1 MKHQHIALSLSSNNP
16 NDPRHIVRPGMGY
29 DGVVLLELPNGG
41 ICTGS
46 LLWSGKHVL
55 TAAHCLQ
62 NNNILANSFLVEPD
76 AARVTVVFRLTIGTV
91 RLEVEEI
98 FIHPQ
103 WNNSENGDNDLAIIE
118 LKDVAPATAERYSI
132 YRRSDEVGQIFTR
145 VGYGVGGTGTEGER
159 SGDRPVRKRFGGNRY
174 DALKEGLVSPQL
186 QTGNNIGK
194 QLVYDFDSGLRRH
207 DALGKEYSL
216 HDLGL
221 IGYDL
226 ETRTGVLGIGIIG
239 NDGEENESQLLGNSL
254 SEIGRHY
261 EAASTSGDSGS
272 PAFIAGKIAGIA
284 SNGRRSTLPQ
294 VDVTS
299 NQDSSYG
306 EIFFDTRVSAYAD
319 FIDEIVNPANDEIFL
334 LQASFGVILLG
345 LVVSAIAA
353 QIFRR

>member
-1 MKHQHIALSLSSNNP
+1 MQHIALSLSSNNP

-41 ICTGS
+41 VCTGS

-62 NNNILANSFLVEPD
+62 NNNILTHSFPIGSD
-76 AARVTVVFRLTIGTV
+76 AARITVVFQLTIGQV

-103 WNNSENGDNDLAIIE
+103 WKNSENGDSDIAILE
-118 LKDVAPATAERYSI
+118 LKDIAPPTAERYSI

-145 VGYGVGGTGTEGER
+145 VGYGLGGTGTEGER
-159 SGDRPVRKRFGGNRY
+159 SSDRTVRKRFGGNRY
-174 DALKEGLVSPQL
+174 DALKEELVPPEL
-186 QTGNNIGK
+186 QTINNVGK

-226 ETRTGVLGIGIIG
+226 GMRTGVLGIGIIG
-239 NDGEENESQLLGNSL
+239 NNGEENESQFLGNSL
-254 SEIGRHY
+254 LEIGRHY

-272 PAFIAGKIAGIA
+272 PAFIEGKIAGIA
-284 SNGRRSTLPQ
+284 SSGKRSTLPE
-294 VDVTS
+294 VDVTP
-299 NQDSSYG
+299 NQDGSYG
-306 EIFFDTRVSAYAD
+306 EIFFDTRVSAHAD
-319 FIDEIVNPANDEIFL
+319 FIDEIINQPNEELFL
-334 LQASFGVILLG
+334 LQDGFGLVVLG
-345 LVVSAIAA
+345 LVVGAIAA
-353 QIFRR
+353 RFLKK